1 MVIFVDDIINLAS
14 FLNIHNE
21 QIKKGQEVS
30 LFFREEKR
38 DYGVNRGDKER
49 TPWWTFCSFCM
60 LKDNVEKCGTCIY
73 VLCVSII
80 IITTVFCV
88 TVLFGSYLLY
98 PSIQVH
104 PSIVERCTASTSLKK
119 KREANTHIS
128 HMYLC
133 VC

>member
-1 MVIFVDDIINLAS
+1 M
-14 FLNIHNE
+14 
-21 QIKKGQEVS
+21 
-30 LFFREEKR
+30 
-38 DYGVNRGDKER
+38 NRGDKER

-73 VLCVSII
+73 VLCVRIII

-119 KREANTHIS
+119 KGKQTHTFHTCI
-128 HMYLC
+128 C
-133 VC
+133 VCLECVDFLKIEVVHSILFTINLIFKHYFRPFRGG